1 MHRKLASIGVCAL
14 VLVLLTCA
22 GNRAF
27 GQECPRTST
36 TGPTIAS
43 QVRTLEGRLI
53 FHNGIRQWFELKLD
67 RPHCGQSSIEL
78 VQTDETSRA
87 LEVLRGCRIK
97 SSGAID
103 FSSTGYYSLDIFQD
117 VKKVEPVGTCP
128 ARSPFPDYS
137 SVKPNGLVRAYR
149 VDMHVSYRPGDHPI
163 LFHVRSAGRELR
175 PWQAYASYMLTGEF
189 VLYGHCGD
197 GFVVD
202 KVFGTQAAQ
211 PGHFDDPRTPSD
223 MASFDPESAAQAGKS
238 DLHLGYTCVREL
250 PGEH

>member
-1 MHRKLASIGVCAL
+1 MHRKLASIGVY

-27 GQECPRTST
+27 GQECPRASA

-43 QVRTLEGRLI
+43 QVRTLKGRLI
-53 FHNGIRQWFELKLD
+53 FHDDIRQWFELKLD
-67 RPHCGQSSIEL
+67 RPHCGQRSIEL
-78 VQTDETSRA
+78 VQTDETSGT

-128 ARSPFPDYS
+128 ARPPLPDYS
-137 SVKPNGLVRAYR
+137 SVKPDGRVHAYR
-149 VDMHVSYRPGDHPI
+149 VDMHVIYRPGDHPI
-163 LFHVRSAGRELR
+163 LFHVRSAGRALR
-175 PWQAYASYMLTGEF
+175 PWQAYASYMLTGGF

-202 KVFGTQAAQ
+202 KVFGTPAAH

-223 MASFDPESAAQAGKS
+223 MASFDPESAAQAGES
-238 DLHLGYTCVREL
+238 DLHLGYTCVHEL
-250 PGEH
+250 PGER